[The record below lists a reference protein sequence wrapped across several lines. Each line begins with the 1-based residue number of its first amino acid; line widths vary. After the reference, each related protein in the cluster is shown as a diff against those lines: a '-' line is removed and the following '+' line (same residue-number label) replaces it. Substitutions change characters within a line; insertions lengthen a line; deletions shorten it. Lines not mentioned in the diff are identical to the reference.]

1 MQQKKQVLQFLRAL
15 FEVIS
20 DSVMR
25 DEELIYFCIAHLDG
39 ILEDQRSRVKF
50 FVEVMND
57 FKNKMDLIS
66 ILHKFIDR
74 SQVQH
79 HRDIASHV
87 LAILIE

>member
-1 MQQKKQVLQFLRAL
+1 MQSKRQVQQFLRAL

-25 DEELIYFCIAHLDG
+25 DDELIYFCLAHLDG

-50 FVEVMND
+50 MVEIMND
-57 FKNKMDLIS
+57 FKNKMDLIT

-74 SQVQH
+74 SQIQH

-87 LAILIE
+87 LSLLIE